1 MKQIAIKKLEITINQ
16 IDVLTPHYKKSY
28 KDYAKNLPTPSLSN
42 PLGKYMAQHV
52 TADQLANT
60 NHTSMEHVS
69 LSDIAIQSK
78 YLTISIARSNYT
90 LINYKEVSEFYISVG
105 SWNSC
110 KKLNIYYGQNTN
122 DVISVNP
129 SRTTRIIIPQITS
142 LKVGT

>member
-1 MKQIAIKKLEITINQ
+1 
-16 IDVLTPHYKKSY
+16 
-28 KDYAKNLPTPSLSN
+28 
-42 PLGKYMAQHV
+42 MAQHV

-78 YLTISIARSNYT
+78 YLTISIARSNDT
-90 LINYKEVSEFYISVG
+90 LINYKEVSTSNDIRVNSEFYISVG